1 MESKTD
7 CMTQKIKLCEDKKK
21 AKSKDQKKYEQLLK
35 EITKK
40 KKQHENLVSGLQ
52 VAIPR
57 VIAELKPLA
66 VEENEWHL
74 KKLLRLDE
82 IVDEIVISKAKKEI
96 FIAYILQETITL
108 LSAGNSEKETLKFL
122 FEKYAKE
129 PFEQE
134 EESDFEENM
143 DEWFSDDDFD
153 QEQKFNN
160 PDFKEKKQKKTVN
173 KKVEDEEKLM
183 AQDAKSIYFQLIK
196 KYHPDRQKDTQKQLE
211 FTEITK
217 LVTKAYKE
225 NDFMG
230 LLRLQIEY
238 IDENEI
244 DAVADDILKRYNKAL
259 ADQLYE
265 LKLAISVA
273 RMESFGIVEDFF
285 DEDNTFS
292 EFKFQTKKKE
302 LLNNISFIKSSIDE
316 SYKQK
321 KGWFKVWLK
330 ELQELNEMK
339 DLMYHFT
346 GYR

>member
-1 MESKTD
+1 
-7 CMTQKIKLCEDKKK
+7 
-21 AKSKDQKKYEQLLK
+21 
-35 EITKK
+35 
-40 KKQHENLVSGLQ
+40 
-52 VAIPR
+52 
-57 VIAELKPLA
+57 
-66 VEENEWHL
+66 
-74 KKLLRLDE
+74 
-82 IVDEIVISKAKKEI
+82 
-96 FIAYILQETITL
+96 
-108 LSAGNSEKETLKFL
+108 
-122 FEKYAKE
+122 
-129 PFEQE
+129 
-134 EESDFEENM
+134 
-143 DEWFSDDDFD
+143 
-153 QEQKFNN
+153 
-160 PDFKEKKQKKTVN
+160 
-173 KKVEDEEKLM
+173 M

-238 IDENEI
+238 IDETEI

-259 ADQLYE
+259 AEQLLE
-265 LKLAISVA
+265 LKHAISVA

-321 KGWFKVWLK
+321 KGWFKIWLK